1 MFGPHSLILILLVVL
16 LLLVA
21 TTKERFSR
29 RLIFLSKKDTSQF
42 LQNDPDGYHENMSV
56 FDLRAQNA
64 PNVQFVKQR
73 ASSSALDFTP
83 YQKQIITRIVPIVD
97 DFFQNQLDIPF
108 VDGQK
113 LADLPWV
120 IALTRDR
127 DYEQGYP
134 HTREDII
141 FIPSGLFTPE
151 DMNELAVTLA
161 HEKVHVYSRLFPEEM
176 KRWRI
181 HNNYKPIGQ
190 LKDFYL
196 ARSNPD
202 IDNIVYEKDGLPTVA
217 IYNSE
222 YPQGIFDARY
232 AGRSEDNPAYEHPN
246 ETLAYKIDQMF
257 KQYLNNN

>member
-1 MFGPHSLILILLVVL
+1 
-16 LLLVA
+16 
-21 TTKERFSR
+21 
-29 RLIFLSKKDTSQF
+29 
-42 LQNDPDGYHENMSV
+42 
-56 FDLRAQNA
+56 
-64 PNVQFVKQR
+64 
-73 ASSSALDFTP
+73 
-83 YQKQIITRIVPIVD
+83 
-97 DFFQNQLDIPF
+97 
-108 VDGQK
+108 
-113 LADLPWV
+113 
-120 IALTRDR
+120 
-127 DYEQGYP
+127 
-134 HTREDII
+134 
-141 FIPSGLFTPE
+141 
-151 DMNELAVTLA
+151 
-161 HEKVHVYSRLFPEEM
+161 M